1 MSVKKW
7 SFDNDELFDLVATNR
22 KRGTC
27 CLYQDDKSMSKV
39 GETNII
45 YNSKNE
51 EIKIKIVNVRKCRFC
66 DVDEQWAKTEGEG
79 DLSLG
84 YWQTIHK
91 EFFKNENPNFKTTDM
106 LELNEF
112 VVLQ

>member
-1 MSVKKW
+1 
-7 SFDNDELFDLVATNR
+7 
-22 KRGTC
+22 
-27 CLYQDDKSMSKV
+27 MSKV

-51 EIKIKIVNVRKCRFC
+51 EIKIKITKVRKIRFC

-79 DLSLG
+79 DLSLE
-84 YWQTIHK
+84 YWRTIHQD
-91 EFFKNENPNFKTTDM
+91 FFKNENPDFKITDM